1 MDQNIPQLILA
12 NGFSLPAIGLGTYK
26 STDQEATQNTIEA
39 LQCGYRL
46 IDTAML
52 YQNETEVGEAI
63 RISGVS
69 RAEIRVTTKLWRTD
83 LGYENVKPAFD
94 RSLQLLGLEYID
106 LYLIHWPAHAGIS
119 DKWNEINEGT
129 WRAMEEI
136 YESGQVKAIGVSNFL
151 IHHLEDL
158 LKSCRIKPMINQIE
172 FHPGYMQSDTLS
184 WCKSAD
190 IIVEG
195 WSPLGRGEIFNNPL
209 IIRLAHKYNKT
220 VAQIAL
226 RWATQHQVIPIPK
239 ASGKMRLKENISIFD
254 FHLTDEEIQDI
265 NHLPEMAFSGY
276 HPDRWK

>member
-1 MDQNIPQLILA
+1 MNHNIPQLTLS
-12 NGFSLPAIGLGTYK
+12 NGVTLPAIGLGTYK
-26 STDQEATQNTIEA
+26 STHQEAIQNTIAA
-39 LQCGYRL
+39 LECGYRL

-52 YQNETEVGEAI
+52 YQNETEVGKAI

-151 IHHLEDL
+151 THHLEDL

-172 FHPGYMQSDTLS
+172 FHPGYTQPEICQLCRSEQILLEA
-184 WCKSAD
+184 WA
-190 IIVEG
+190 
-195 WSPLGRGEIFNNPL
+195 PLGRAEILSTPA
-209 IIRLAHKYNKT
+209 IQQIAKKYQKSP
-220 VAQIAL
+220 AQITL
-226 RWATQHQVIPIPK
+226 RWAIQQQVIPIPK
-239 ASGKMRLKENISIFD
+239 ASGRMRLEENISIFD
-254 FHLTDEEIQDI
+254 FQLTDEEIQDI